1 MLNQHLEKVF
11 SCLYVTCVA
20 YMVQLSPFHGT
31 SLNVIIK
38 GWPDFKRVCN
48 AFFSDYVVSM
58 HTHLFDSQAE
68 KLLNSYPIFTACV
81 AYRSERILIYYGR
94 GSVGGEGSLV
104 CNRGNKL
111 V

>member
-1 MLNQHLEKVF
+1 M
-11 SCLYVTCVA
+11 
-20 YMVQLSPFHGT
+20 
-31 SLNVIIK
+31 IIK
-38 GWPDFKRVCN
+38 GWPDFKSGCN
-48 AFFSDYVVSM
+48 AFFSDYVMVTL

-68 KLLNSYPIFTACV
+68 KQLNSYTIFTACV

-94 GSVGGEGSLV
+94 GSVGGDGSLV